1 MNASGPTPE
10 SEGARAAPPS
20 DGPEVAGP
28 SPDGADR
35 PGGGS
40 EKRLAREPEGPSH
53 KAKGGFFQSLKRS
66 VTEFKEDNGTDWA
79 AALTYYSVLSIFP
92 ALIAMMSIVG
102 LVADPKKIT
111 KDLTETVN
119 KFGPSTT
126 AKTFQGPIESV
137 TANRGTAGVLL
148 IVGIVGALWTASGYV
163 GGFFRASNVI
173 YEVEE
178 GRPFFKLRPLQ
189 MLVTLLQ
196 VLLLAVV
203 ALSVVATGPVAKKIG
218 SGLGIGNTAVTVWDI
233 AKWPVMAALVLLAIA
248 ILYFA
253 SPNAKLR
260 GFASVFPGAMLAM
273 VVWLVA
279 SALFAFYVANFGSYN
294 KTYGALAGVIIFLV
308 WLWIT
313 NVAIVLGAELNAEHE
328 RSKQLEE
335 GTSGA
340 ERELQVDMRD
350 EPKHK
355 KRSRTA

>member
-1 MNASGPTPE
+1 MDESEPTPE
-10 SEGARAAPPS
+10 SDGAQAPPRPAPASPSRDQPAGSS
-20 DGPEVAGP
+20 D
-28 SPDGADR
+28 D
-35 PGGGS
+35 S
-40 EKRLAREPEGPSH
+40 EKRLAREPEGPAH
-53 KAKGGFFQSLKRS
+53 KAKGGYFQSLKRS
-66 VTEFKEDNGTDWA
+66 ATEFKEDNGTDWA

-111 KDLTETVN
+111 KDLTDTVN

-126 AKTFQGPIESV
+126 AKTFEGPIHSV

-189 MLVTLLQ
+189 MLVTFLQ

-203 ALSVVATGPVAKKIG
+203 ALAVVVTGPVAKKVG

-233 AKWPVMAALVLLAIA
+233 AKWPIMAALVLLAIA

-253 SPNAKLR
+253 SPNAKMR
-260 GFASVFPGAMLAM
+260 GFAAVFPGAILAM

-279 SALFAFYVANFGSYN
+279 SALFAVYVANFGSYN
-294 KTYGALAGVIIFLV
+294 KTYGALGGVISFLV
-308 WLWIT
+308 WVWIT
-313 NVAIVLGAELNAEHE
+313 NNAIVLGAEFNAEHE

-340 ERELQVDMRD
+340 ERELQVEMRD
-350 EPKHK
+350 EPKRK